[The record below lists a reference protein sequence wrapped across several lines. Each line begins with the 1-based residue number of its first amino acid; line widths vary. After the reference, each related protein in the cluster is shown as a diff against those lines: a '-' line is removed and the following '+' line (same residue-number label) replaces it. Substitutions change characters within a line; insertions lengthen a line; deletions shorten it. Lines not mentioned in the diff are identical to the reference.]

1 MIVRNADIKGIRIIE
16 PRIFEDAR
24 GYFYES
30 FNEKA
35 YNEAGIHERFIQ
47 DNQSCSSY
55 GTIRGLHM
63 QIEEHAQSKLIR
75 VLEGAIFDVAVDLRD
90 GSPTFGQWFGQEI
103 SEKNKFQM
111 LIPKGFCH
119 GFSVLTKTAT
129 VLYKCDKFYHPT
141 SETGLR
147 FNDPDLKIDWKIPS
161 GAILVSDKDQ
171 KLPFFKDIYK

>member
-1 MIVRNADIKGIRIIE
+1 MIVRNTDIAGIRIIE

-30 FNEKA
+30 FNEKT
-35 YNEAGIHERFIQ
+35 YDEAGIHERFIQ
-47 DNQSCSSY
+47 DNQSHSSY

-63 QIEEHAQSKLIR
+63 QIGEHAQSKLIR

-103 SEKNKFQM
+103 SEKNKLQM

-119 GFSVLTKTAT
+119 GFSVLTKTTT
-129 VLYKCDKFYHPT
+129 VLYKCDKFYHPE

-147 FNDPDLKIDWKIPS
+147 FNDPDLKIDWKIPT
-161 GAILVSDKDQ
+161 GDILASDKDQ
-171 KLPFFKDIYK
+171 KLPFFKEIYK